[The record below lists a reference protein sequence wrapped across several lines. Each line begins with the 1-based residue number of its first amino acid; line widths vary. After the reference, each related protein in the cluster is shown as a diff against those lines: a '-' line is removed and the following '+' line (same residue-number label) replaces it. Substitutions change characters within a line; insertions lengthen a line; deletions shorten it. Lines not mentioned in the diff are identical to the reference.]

1 MARTSELP
9 ELITEFVDLAK
20 QYVRERTVEPAKKLG
35 RLAGFGFAA
44 AVLFVFAALFLG
56 IAGTRALVDVMP
68 DGTIWEGVGY
78 LAGAVGLL
86 IVTGFVMWRA
96 SK

>member
-1 MARTSELP
+1 MAKTSELP
-9 ELITEFVDLAK
+9 ELITDFVDLAK
-20 QYVRERTVEPAKKLG
+20 EYVRERTVEPAKKLG

-56 IAGTRALVDVMP
+56 IAGTRALVDLMP
-68 DGTIWEGVGY
+68 DGNIWEGLGY
-78 LAGAVGLL
+78 VAGATGLL

-96 SK
+96 TK